1 MSNKI
6 IILGSSGY
14 LGSNIFNNLKRQ
26 NFDIIGISRN
36 ISNSTTNLINDYFKD
51 FKKVLELLDSNDVI
65 INCLNDDKYVNGNT
79 SFIEFLLSKINFKI
93 RIIQISSLSVYISNE
108 KENFY
113 NENSMLNP
121 VSNYGKIKYI
131 IERTIINNNFV
142 NDYLI
147 LRIGGVFGKRK
158 LPYVLKLKKNKFF
171 YFFLKFIFYRTK
183 LRLISIYNLN
193 KMLVFFLNKENFD
206 NQIINIFYEHD
217 FINSDKS
224 IVKVFLKNSFFKKY
238 YLNITNEK
246 MKENINI
253 NV

>member
-14 LGSNIFNNLKRQ
+14 LGSNIFNNLKRE

-51 FKKVLELLDSNDVI
+51 FKKVLKLLESNDVI
-65 INCLNDDKYVNGNT
+65 INCLNDNKYLNGNI

-121 VSNYGKIKYI
+121 VSNYGKIKYF

-147 LRIGGVFGKRK
+147 LRIGGVFGKGK
-158 LPYVLKLKKNKFF
+158 LPYVLKLKKNKF
-171 YFFLKFIFYRTK
+171 
-183 LRLISIYNLN
+183 
-193 KMLVFFLNKENFD
+193 
-206 NQIINIFYEHD
+206 
-217 FINSDKS
+217 
-224 IVKVFLKNSFFKKY
+224 
-238 YLNITNEK
+238 
-246 MKENINI
+246 
-253 NV
+253 